1 MRMPSLASMTV
12 AATALL
18 GSSAAFAGPLGIN
31 LPNNFYFDTTKSYET
46 LVTNTSPT
54 LSGVFE
60 VGTISNAQFGPNS
73 YVYGQGGKFLMG
85 SFSGFTLASQQ
96 TFGSVSILN
105 FTGAGSIKY
114 WVQNSDLFT
123 VTSGQA
129 ADFAAVATGGAGS
142 LFLSATAQPLDGSG
156 TTLQITLNQY
166 TSLAQFGSSSAFA
179 QLDITGGAAAPFFG
193 KGDFT
198 GFGGIP
204 FDLNFQGGANVSSSN
219 NPCGPDFG
227 VCGSNFTKGVLV
239 PEPITLSLFGAGLA
253 GAAAIRRRKT
263 KKA

>member
-1 MRMPSLASMTV
+1 MTV
-12 AATALL
+12 AAAALL
-18 GSSAAFAGPLGIN
+18 GSSAAYAGPLGIG

-46 LVTNTSPT
+46 LVTQQSPT

-60 VGTISNAQFGPNS
+60 VGTISSAQNGPNT
-73 YVYGQGGKFLMG
+73 YVYGQGGKYLMG

-96 TFGSVSILN
+96 TNGSVSILN

-123 VTSGQA
+123 VTSGQP
-129 ADFAAVATGGAGS
+129 ADFAAVATGGAAS
-142 LFLSATAQPLDGSG
+142 LFLSATAQPLDANG

-166 TSLAQFGSSSAFA
+166 NSLAQFGSSSAFA
-179 QLDITGGAAAPFFG
+179 QLDITGGAAAPFL
-193 KGDFT
+193 KSQAFT
-198 GFGGIP
+198 GFGGNP
-204 FDLNFQGGANVSSSN
+204 FDLAFQGGANVDSPT

-227 VCGSNFTKGVLV
+227 VCGSNFVKGVLV

-253 GAAAIRRRKT
+253 GAAAIRRRKVR
-263 KKA
+263 KD